1 MRHEVARMGPGWG
14 PGAEEKWQHQ
24 EVLTA
29 APSSPLVPS
38 LPSPHLSSLL
48 SLSPQIETS
57 QLDGYRMWKVLS
69 LVKTYFSSTSTM
81 EANTIV
87 SRDTPGHV
95 IECPLVEY

>member
-48 SLSPQIETS
+48 LLSPQIETS
-57 QLDGYRMWKVLS
+57 QLEPEIAQA
-69 LVKTYFSSTSTM
+69 TSSRTVVY
-81 EANTIV
+81 NK
-87 SRDTPGHV
+87 G
-95 IECPLVEY
+95 L

>member
-29 APSSPLVPS
+29 APSSPLVPTH
-38 LPSPHLSSLL
+38 PSPHLSSLL

-57 QLDGYRMWKVLS
+57 QLEPEIAQA
-69 LVKTYFSSTSTM
+69 TSSRTVVY
-81 EANTIV
+81 NK
-87 SRDTPGHV
+87 G
-95 IECPLVEY
+95 L

>member
-29 APSSPLVPS
+29 APSSPLVLS

-57 QLDGYRMWKVLS
+57 QLEPEIAQA
-69 LVKTYFSSTSTM
+69 TSSRTVVY
-81 EANTIV
+81 NK
-87 SRDTPGHV
+87 G
-95 IECPLVEY
+95 L